1 MDVPLVPYDGRRARF
16 CSFVELKLL
25 GVPSPEFSI
34 GCQEFTRVGDVEV
47 VLLISLED
55 GAGFGWMAAGTTR
68 LEFLGQVPEDA
79 GFWDGDGLL
88 LGPLVEAFVAV
99 GLRVGLAL

>member
-1 MDVPLVPYDGRRARF
+1 M
-16 CSFVELKLL
+16 
-25 GVPSPEFSI
+25 
-34 GCQEFTRVGDVEV
+34 GDVEV

-68 LEFLGQVPEDA
+68 LDLLGEVPEGA
-79 GFWDGDGLL
+79 DGDGLL